1 MISPFQIGNL
11 TCVLA
16 DLGALDAN
24 LNVDRDFYA
33 NRMWTQVEQ
42 QNQFDNSFTD
52 TTLLPTHDH
61 DVRCTELLRCV

>member
-52 TTLLPTHDH
+52 TTTSDP
-61 DVRCTELLRCV
+61 